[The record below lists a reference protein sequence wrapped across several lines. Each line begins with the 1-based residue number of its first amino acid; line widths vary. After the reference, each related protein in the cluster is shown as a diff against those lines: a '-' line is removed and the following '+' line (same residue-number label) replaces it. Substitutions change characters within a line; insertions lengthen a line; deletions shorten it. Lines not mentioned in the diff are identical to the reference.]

1 IPALTMRTLSEEESS
16 GTLQW
21 LFTQPLPI
29 RGIVLGKY
37 FPVVVVLLFS
47 LLPTLLF
54 IYTLEQFIVSEQE
67 LDYGVL
73 LSGYLGI
80 FLLGCCFAAIGIF
93 TSSLTKNQVAAYVSA
108 IFLNF
113 FFLYAFESLASYNLL
128 GSADYYVQKIGFYV

>member
-1 IPALTMRTLSEEESS
+1 
-16 GTLQW
+16 
-21 LFTQPLPI
+21 
-29 RGIVLGKY
+29 
-37 FPVVVVLLFS
+37 VLLFS

-113 FFLYAFESLASYNLL
+113 FFLYAFESLAPYNLL
-128 GSADYYVQKIGFYV
+128 GSADYYVQKIGFYVHYQQLFKGILETRDIIYFLVIIVLFLALTHFNLEKKK